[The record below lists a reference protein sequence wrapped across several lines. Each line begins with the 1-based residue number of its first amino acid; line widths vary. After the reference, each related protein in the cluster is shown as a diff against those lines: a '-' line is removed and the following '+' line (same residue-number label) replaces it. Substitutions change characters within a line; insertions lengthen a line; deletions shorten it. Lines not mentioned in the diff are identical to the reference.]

1 MNSEEAL
8 VSDYQSKENIWNLLV
23 HKNWQYTEQEILD
36 RTHLRFFTR
45 RSILDTFEDLGYSLE
60 CLEGINPLE
69 KTYPR
74 RARVLQLINWLLFN
88 NIEDMRYLQFAV
100 VARPRL
106 IG

>member
-1 MNSEEAL
+1 
-8 VSDYQSKENIWNLLV
+8 
-23 HKNWQYTEQEILD
+23 
-36 RTHLRFFTR
+36 
-45 RSILDTFEDLGYSLE
+45 LGYSVE